1 MLIVVFSLKLGWCP
15 TTGMETIVEF
25 NTGWDRVV
33 DIAHHLVLPS
43 ITLSLFYMALY
54 ARLMRASMLEQAGMD
69 YDTTAQAKGLTDR
82 RITFKHHLRNAVLP
96 VITMACVQNASLPR
110 PSDCAWSP

>member
-1 MLIVVFSLKLGWCP
+1 MSVSDGFLIGRLAAMRVNCWHDNIISILAIVFYATPLFWVGLMLIVVFSLKLGWFP

-54 ARLMRASMLEQAGMD
+54 ARLI
-69 YDTTAQAKGLTDR
+69 DR
-82 RITFKHHLRNAVLP
+82 KSTRLNSSH
-96 VITMACVQNASLPR
+96 
-110 PSDCAWSP
+110 

>member
-1 MLIVVFSLKLGWCP
+1 
-15 TTGMETIVEF
+15 METIVEF

-69 YDTTAQAKGLTDR
+69 YVTTAQAKGLTDR
-82 RITFKHHLRNAVLP
+82 RITFKHILRTAVLP
-96 VITMACVQNASLPR
+96 VITMAGVQIGSLLGGPVVVESHGRASCR
-110 PSDCAWSP
+110 ERVWQTV

>member
-1 MLIVVFSLKLGWCP
+1 MLIVVFSLKLGWFP

-69 YDTTAQAKGLTDR
+69 YVTTAQAKGLTRSEAR
-82 RITFKHHLRNAVLP
+82 RVGKE
-96 VITMACVQNASLPR
+96 CVRTCRSR
-110 PSDCAWSP
+110 WSTD